1 MKHLKQIPMLL
12 LLKILILIQIIIIGA
27 WCMLDKEC
35 IIMLN
40 VLALLLTYNIYRYER
55 QRNNLP

>member
-12 LLKILILIQIIIIGA
+12 FLKILIFTQIIIIGA
-27 WCMLDKEC
+27 WCMLGKEWL
-35 IIMLN
+35 IMLN
-40 VLALLLTYNIYRYER
+40 VLALLLTYNLYRYEK